1 MGSSWMKSLS
11 PESTGFP
18 YLLSCLSRKQQQQS
32 FEVCYEGSMSS
43 GPSCSLVDSEE
54 FEGH

>member
-1 MGSSWMKSLS
+1 MKSLS